1 MTAAQESM
9 LEVDGL
15 KAYFPICRGVF
26 SKVTGHIRAV
36 DGVSFRLARGETLG
50 VVGESGSGKTTLG
63 RCIVRLVEPT
73 EGSIRLRR
81 NGGMVDLADLD
92 KAQMKEIRRDVTML
106 FQDPNSS
113 LNPRL
118 RILDIVA
125 EPLRIH
131 GIGSAR
137 ERRAMV
143 EELLV
148 RVGLSAH
155 HVTMY
160 PHQFSGGQRQ
170 RIGIARALAVGP
182 KLLVCDEPVSA
193 LDVSVQAQVLNVL
206 RDLQHELGL
215 TYVFIAHDLSVVEYI
230 SDRVMV
236 MYLGHVVEI
245 ADGDEIYRNPKHP
258 YTEALLAAIP
268 RHEVGRRRRSEIA
281 GGMPDPSDPPP
292 GCVFHTRC
300 PYAVERC
307 RVEKPV
313 LEKTSA
319 DGSDLVACHRAREL
333 DLKGYA

>member
-1 MTAAQESM
+1 MTAAQENM

-15 KAYFPICRGVF
+15 KAYFPIRRGVF

-73 EGSIRLRR
+73 AGSIRLRR
-81 NGGMVDLADLD
+81 NGGMVDLADLG
-92 KAQMKEIRRDVTML
+92 KAQMKEIRREVTML

-118 RILDIVA
+118 RVLDIVA

-131 GIGSAR
+131 GIGSAA
-137 ERRAMV
+137 EQRAMV

-148 RVGLSAH
+148 RVGLSGH

-206 RDLQHELGL
+206 RDLQQELGL

-281 GGMPDPSDPPP
+281 GSMPDPSDPPP

-307 RVEKPV
+307 RAEKPV

-319 DGSDLVACHRAREL
+319 DGGDMVACHRAREL